1 MPSGSAPVAH
11 EQVHVQLGEAPPSV
25 TGLHVPLVA
34 PGPVQASATDDIRQM
49 LASNPSFHLLIAHG
63 YSDLVTPYG
72 VSRYVVDH
80 LPPSLAENRVS
91 LKLYR
96 GGHMFYTTA
105 GHRAAFTA
113 DAKASY
119 AGHPAGTP
127 AD

>member
-1 MPSGSAPVAH
+1 
-11 EQVHVQLGEAPPSV
+11 
-25 TGLHVPLVA
+25 
-34 PGPVQASATDDIRQM
+34 M

-80 LPPSLAENRVS
+80 LPPSLAGNRVS

-96 GGHMFYTTA
+96 GGHMFYTTD
-105 GHRAAFTA
+105 GQRAAFTA
-113 DAKASY
+113 DAKAFY
-119 AGHPAGTP
+119 AEHPANPP

>member
-1 MPSGSAPVAH
+1 
-11 EQVHVQLGEAPPSV
+11 
-25 TGLHVPLVA
+25 
-34 PGPVQASATDDIRQM
+34 M

-80 LPPSLAENRVS
+80 LPPSLAGNRVS

-105 GHRAAFTA
+105 GQRAAFTA
-113 DAKASY
+113 DAKAFY
-119 AGHPAGTP
+119 AEHPANPP